1 MNSLDSKLQK
11 TDFSASTNSGNAPL
25 KVTFTDESTGSPTS
39 WKWDFGDG
47 TNSTEKNPVHTYNS
61 SEQYP
66 VTLTVK
72 NNAYCGTKTVFGYI
86 KSHNGSECLN

>member
-66 VTLTVK
+66 VTLTEK
-72 NNAYCGTKTVFGYI
+72 NNTYCGTKTVFGYI
-86 KSHNGSECLN
+86 KVS